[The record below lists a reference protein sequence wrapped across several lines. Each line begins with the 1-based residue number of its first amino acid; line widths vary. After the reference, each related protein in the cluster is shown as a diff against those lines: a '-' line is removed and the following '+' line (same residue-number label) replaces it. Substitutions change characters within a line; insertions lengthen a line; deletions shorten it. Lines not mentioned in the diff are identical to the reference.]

1 MAWWIVAL
9 DTISAHDVSV
19 KIFRRFRAK
28 YSCPHHKKKNVL
40 RAVLLLGP
48 LAPLVLMKRQQVVI
62 DRARWNVL
70 AMSHLCS
77 RAMRN
82 SFTNIWKTYIFFRE
96 THSSSFDSLFHI
108 GQLRVLNL
116 PRKLGT
122 FTSETCP
129 VGFPANCTT
138 YTACSIKGHSMIS
151 AMSKW
156 LHSFL
161 PLLRL
166 LFCAICSGCRFSCL
180 HCQKKWR
187 IRGACKSQWRTLA
200 AGCRQLWTQCAVG
213 RVILHRLLKWNSKS
227 TLFSSPMTK
236 TSCAKPWKA
245 WQINGSKWTSKKR
258 HWQCHWHPPTF
269 FRRFAPTLQRQSRW

>member
-1 MAWWIVAL
+1 
-9 DTISAHDVSV
+9 
-19 KIFRRFRAK
+19 
-28 YSCPHHKKKNVL
+28 
-40 RAVLLLGP
+40 
-48 LAPLVLMKRQQVVI
+48 MKRQQVVI

-70 AMSHLCS
+70 AVSHLGS

-82 SFTNIWKTYIFFRE
+82 SFTNIWNTYIFFRE

-129 VGFPANCTT
+129 VGSSWVSSKLHN
-138 YTACSIKGHSMIS
+138 IHSMFHKGTFDDFGNVKVI
-151 AMSKW
+151 AFIFAVAAFTVLCDLFGMQI
-156 LHSFL
+156 FVPAL
-161 PLLRL
+161 P
-166 LFCAICSGCRFSCL
+166 
-180 HCQKKWR
+180 KKWR

-200 AGCRQLWTQCAVG
+200 AGCRQLWTQCAIG

-269 FRRFAPTLQRQSRW
+269 FADLPQLCSDKAGDRALGRSPEGSQDVLFGKFCSNIAFGGLVGVGGRQ